1 MWLISLRDLQWR
13 LRRFVVAVGATGLV
27 FGISLLMAGTE
38 YTLYEDG
45 RRIVRSFS
53 ADAWVVAEG
62 TSGPFTTSSPMPAQ
76 GAEAVAQV
84 PGVTA
89 AEPVVIFHSTTGDD
103 SLRDINVIGYRPGT
117 FVAGPVTEGRELQAA
132 GETVADVALDVDVG
146 DIVRAGGHDLEVVG
160 LAEQVTWYFGTPTL
174 FVTLQDAQAIAFRGQ
189 PLAMGV
195 AIRGAP
201 TAAPAGLLA
210 LTNEQVV
217 ADLERPLESSTQ
229 TIALLNVLL
238 WIVAAGI
245 IGSMVYL
252 SALER
257 SRDFAVFKAT
267 GATNRGLLVGLLLQ
281 AVMLSAAAAVVAMIV
296 ALALAPAFPFTVEI
310 PASVYLRLGTVVLVV
325 GLVASLAGLRRAVKV
340 QPALAFG
347 GG

>member
-13 LRRFVVAVGATGLV
+13 LRRFLVAVAATGLV

-45 RRIVRSFS
+45 RRIVRSLG
-53 ADAWVVAEG
+53 ADAWMVAEG
-62 TSGPFTTSSPMPAQ
+62 ASGPFTTSSPMPAQ
-76 GAEAVAQV
+76 TAEEMARV
-84 PGVTA
+84 PGVSA
-89 AEPVVIFHSTTGDD
+89 AEPVVILHSTIGDD
-103 SLRDINVIGYRPGT
+103 PPRDINVIGYRPGS
-117 FVAGPVTEGRELQAA
+117 FVTGPVTTGRALQAR
-132 GETVADVALDVDVG
+132 GETVADVALGVEVG
-146 DIVRAGGHDLEVVG
+146 EEVRAAGHTLVVVG
-160 LAEQVTWYFGTPTL
+160 LAEQVTWFFGTPTL
-174 FVTLQDAQAIAFRGQ
+174 FVSLQDAQALAFRGQ

-195 AIRGAP
+195 ATTGVP
-201 TAAPAGLLA
+201 SSEPAGVRL
-210 LTNEQVV
+210 LTNEEVV

-229 TIALLNVLL
+229 TIALLNALL
-238 WIVAAGI
+238 WVVAAGI

-267 GATNRGLLVGLLLQ
+267 GATNGALLVGLLLQ
-281 AVMLSAAAAVVAMIV
+281 AVVLSAAAALVAVIV
-296 ALALAPAFPFTVEI
+296 ALALAPTFPFTVEI
-310 PASVYLRLGTVVLVV
+310 PASLYLRLGVVVLAV